1 MSTRMC
7 PCTSTLMKRESCRQ
21 MTQNS
26 GASQV
31 ECYVPGFFF
40 VLLVILFSMFAVIP
54 KLMLKEIRPVV
65 TNT

>member
-7 PCTSTLMKRESCRQ
+7 PCTSTQ

-31 ECYVPGFFF
+31 ECLDFFF
-40 VLLVILFSMFAVIP
+40 VLLVILFSVFAVIP

-65 TNT
+65 MNT

>member
-7 PCTSTLMKRESCRQ
+7 PCTSTQ

-40 VLLVILFSMFAVIP
+40 FVLLVILFSVFAVIP

-65 TNT
+65 MNT